1 MLVTFSSATTAL
13 RCVTGLLVVFVTV
26 IIILALLT
34 MVPMV
39 PDRSYAEVFVTSPSQ
54 QPPPLT
60 LRTANAFSQAVD
72 DFIQHFTVR
81 TKHLHPPST
90 VAANKMKHDSKHQAA
105 LSKQKLAD
113 SKKNPHVSH
122 GDMETLARKLDG
134 FANPPSTTTPT
145 TPTPPTP
152 PTPPTGGGS
161 TQLPVSVIPTPWSGG
176 TARLSATDNHRILM
190 DGKPLG
196 VARHT
201 RGPQIEKVIYDL
213 NGAVNARLML
223 RKNRQLTLS
232 FAPIVSKLNGRG
244 TTLTSHQADRT
255 PGTVIVGLTRPTK
268 SQYRAYQSGFVQ
280 RAAHSFVSGR
290 VQR

>member
-13 RCVTGLLVVFVTV
+13 RCVTGLLVVFVTD

-152 PTPPTGGGS
+152 PTPPTHPQTTYIKAS
-161 TQLPVSVIPTPWSGG
+161 AKLSDYYNNQLQPDVSRQFVKYEKKIKLQKKGRAKKAVHMKRMHRRLGNIHKVFGIPP
-176 TARLSATDNHRILM
+176 
-190 DGKPLG
+190 
-196 VARHT
+196 
-201 RGPQIEKVIYDL
+201 KV
-213 NGAVNARLML
+213 
-223 RKNRQLTLS
+223 
-232 FAPIVSKLNGRG
+232 
-244 TTLTSHQADRT
+244 
-255 PGTVIVGLTRPTK
+255 
-268 SQYRAYQSGFVQ
+268 
-280 RAAHSFVSGR
+280 
-290 VQR
+290 